1 MNTKGL
7 NQKIRVFIPVAKRKY
22 GKQNLARGL
31 WANES
36 GKIESD
42 LIDCR
47 EYNQSI
53 TGLYYRDIFYNYL
66 DNLKQIKTN
75 GKTQDCIFYKVGNVG
90 YIYYSRDKI
99 QILPSRIYGEILKG
113 NLKLTIK
120 KALKDYQGC
129 TIYKESGKYYI
140 EIFKT
145 I

>member
-7 NQKIRVFIPVAKRKY
+7 NQKIVVFIPVNKRKY

-53 TGLYYRDIFYNYL
+53 EGIYYQSNFYNYL
-66 DNLKQIKTN
+66 DLLKQIKTN
-75 GKTQDCIFYKVGNVG
+75 GKTQDCIFYKIGNVG
-90 YIYYSRDKI
+90 YVYYSRDKI
-99 QILPSRIYGEILKG
+99 VILPHRIIKEVKKEDLK
-113 NLKLTIK
+113 NTIKADLKENSGLTIYR
-120 KALKDYQGC
+120 DNGR
-129 TIYKESGKYYI
+129 YYI
-140 EIFKT
+140 EIFT
-145 I
+145 NI